1 MYTDYIVVIGHIVI
15 HAVVNRNTV
24 VYPKPRRSHDQ
35 LGSIQQCSYILS
47 WHIIFYNCYSD
58 HQICQNNPFWVG
70 ARSRLSSRHCKWGV
84 HAETSCFFGAL
95 MHPLSLYKDAISSV
109 IVFILTTYYAKVKV
123 HVTANSMETIHIAY
137 SLLESVTTFM

>member
-1 MYTDYIVVIGHIVI
+1 M
-15 HAVVNRNTV
+15 
-24 VYPKPRRSHDQ
+24 
-35 LGSIQQCSYILS
+35 
-47 WHIIFYNCYSD
+47 
-58 HQICQNNPFWVG
+58 
-70 ARSRLSSRHCKWGV
+70 GV
-84 HAETSCFFGAL
+84 HAETSYFFGAL